1 MREYKV
7 VIDYRIE
14 GRVGPIPL
22 SIISEGYLYSLSY
35 DTDDFYSRTLMD
47 FNFSVD
53 KRGKYQLLDKKVVF
67 CVEEPSYYR

>member
-7 VIDYRIE
+7 VTDYRVE

-22 SIISEGYLYSLSY
+22 NITSEGYLYSLSY
-35 DTDDFYSRTLMD
+35 NTDNFYSRTLMD
-47 FNFSVD
+47 FSFSVD
-53 KRGKYQLLDKKVVF
+53 KKGKYQLLDKKVVF